1 MEELALMTMR
11 SLGHCPTTGVER
23 NLAPGDPLACPRC
36 FHTQQSEAMGSC
48 SKWGKS
54 TEHSEGALGHR
65 ARLTSRPYPTAIPHH
80 PVPLKFASLTV
91 LNAGADGTV

>member
-1 MEELALMTMR
+1 
-11 SLGHCPTTGVER
+11 
-23 NLAPGDPLACPRC
+23 
-36 FHTQQSEAMGSC
+36 MGSC